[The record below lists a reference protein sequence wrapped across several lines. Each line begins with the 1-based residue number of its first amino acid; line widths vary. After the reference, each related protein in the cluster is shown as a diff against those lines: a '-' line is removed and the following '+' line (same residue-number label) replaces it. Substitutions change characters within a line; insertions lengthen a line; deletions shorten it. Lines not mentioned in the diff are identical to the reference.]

1 MLPHMLPQRTNGEK
15 PGLDA
20 SISNITALPTPPS
33 PHMLPQRT
41 NGENQKPGPD
51 ASISSTSSTTSFRT
65 QTTQRCM
72 LKVGSMW
79 PGIR

>member
-1 MLPHMLPQRTNGEK
+1 MLPQRTNGEK

-20 SISNITALPTPPS
+20 SISNFTALPTS
-33 PHMLPQRT
+33 PHMLPQRTT